1 MYGLVDC
8 LFIFV
13 AVWQAQ
19 AIRSY
24 DTARIDSQLR
34 SKGALPVFS
43 EVKSTQGKPQL
54 AAHPKH
60 VRVANGPPLVKAWQ
74 PYPVFVLRPLEDPAT
89 LAKSAWSSASV
100 PGPETLMTSDWQA
113 LYDSIYDA
121 GFRAPQSVDRIE
133 IVDIPAGSDLDLPDD
148 LDYLSEVAGLLTD
161 IAEQIPADLRLQLV
175 TAFKEVRHALG
186 TRLEEVTTAL
196 GLSSVK
202 ELRELAEAVI
212 SQVLEGTAMDQNENA
227 TKLLQLLD
235 ERVPA
240 NIRAEVR
247 RRIQG
252 ARSPL
257 EMLAVVQDVAAP
269 LGQFFNRWTGAPN
282 NASQADLTIFDESGD
297 LAGAERSALREG
309 VADVLDNFVDQLSLQ
324 KRLALGLLALKYKV
338 EMTSAMHD
346 AKDLLTE
353 VIHEKSSDEEEEE
366 DDEDFDEEKPTT
378 SHSVGGI
385 LSEGVKIALSSMILQ
400 VPRDVREMLLN
411 KFHSID
417 TPEQLFL
424 MVTEMVMPMLAG
436 LGSRVDR
443 HDGVAAAVGPVG
455 GEWEEPP
462 ADLSAPPIVGHDI
475 SDAYLAMMER

>member
-1 MYGLVDC
+1 MHGLVEC

-24 DTARIDSQLR
+24 DTARINSALR

-43 EVKSTQGKPQL
+43 EVKSSVGKPQL

-60 VRVANGPPLVKAWQ
+60 VRMANGPPLVKAWQ

-89 LAKSAWSSASV
+89 LAKSSWSSASV

-113 LYDSIYDA
+113 LYDSIDDA
-121 GFRAPQSVDRIE
+121 GFGAPQLVDRIE
-133 IVDIPAGSDLDLPDD
+133 IVDIPAGSDLGLPDD
-148 LDYLSEVAGLLTD
+148 LDYVSEVVSLLMD
-161 IAEQIPADLRLQLV
+161 VAEQIPADLRLQLV

-212 SQVLEGTAMDQNENA
+212 SQVIEGSAMDQTENA

-257 EMLAVVQDVAAP
+257 EMLAVAQDVAAP
-269 LGQFFNRWTGAPN
+269 LGQFFNRWTGAPK
-282 NASQADLTIFDESGD
+282 NASQADLTILDESGD

-309 VADVLDNFVDQLSLQ
+309 LADVLDNFVEQLSLQ
-324 KRLALGLLALKYKV
+324 KKLALGLLALKYKV

-353 VIHEKSSDEEEEE
+353 VIHDESSDEEE
-366 DDEDFDEEKPTT
+366 DDEDFDEEKPPTS
-378 SHSVGGI
+378 SHSVGRI
-385 LSEGVKIALSSMILQ
+385 LSEDVKISLSNMILQ
-400 VPRDVREMLLN
+400 VPKDVRDMLLN
-411 KFHSID
+411 KFHSIE

-424 MVTEMVMPMLAG
+424 MATETVTPMLAG

-443 HDGVAAAVGPVG
+443 QDEVAAAVGPVG
-455 GEWEEPP
+455 GDWEEPQ
-462 ADLSAPPIVGHDI
+462 ADLSEAPIVGHDI